1 MKLPQVE
8 ARRRNQGLR
17 RRHEARSWSDVDVWR
32 SLFHSPLAMDKEEEV
47 TGPARS
53 LCAAVTSTGRPP
65 RELRSQYGA
74 EGRAGRTSQLD
85 FSCRQ
90 SKHFFSLQNLDF
102 SARRA
107 QSSLI
112 FCGLCW
118 HLTSLS
124 MSRQMSELEW
134 FKVIQSRL
142 PSVGQCRS
150 VDRVGAGQTD
160 TWWSGSCLGS
170 VVGAH

>member
-1 MKLPQVE
+1 MDGYSVMLEDSYYMILKLPQVE

-124 MSRQMSELEW
+124 MSRQMSELE
-134 FKVIQSRL
+134 
-142 PSVGQCRS
+142 
-150 VDRVGAGQTD
+150 
-160 TWWSGSCLGS
+160 
-170 VVGAH
+170 